1 MKISQLKIGTTED
14 KTPYPIATTNSIS
27 SRHSTPTPIY
37 RRARQLGTETS
48 DSLRLIVRLNVTG
61 LQSYERCRRILR
73 TRPRRPG
80 WPAPV
85 GVQYVAV
92 LARCSLT
99 DPDWTQLAGCGIR
112 RHCARWP
119 ERCRRTRVRD
129 GSLRSPLTVACKLC
143 ANCRRE
149 PRTWESVDTSTRT
162 VGANEGEVFALG
174 AQARRNTAKHHPG
187 VRRLT
192 PIERKRARHDRD
204 RAHTLRTLDRSGRL
218 ADDYV
223 NPLRR
228 HERHRPQVAAS
239 KPVPTC
245 PVHEQNLKFRSQAD
259 PDEISAG

>member
-1 MKISQLKIGTTED
+1 MPLYASMSRGCNRMSAAGTDPADET
-14 KTPYPIATTNSIS
+14 ATAWLAS
-27 SRHSTPTPIY
+27 
-37 RRARQLGTETS
+37 AG
-48 DSLRLIVRLNVTG
+48 G
-61 LQSYERCRRILR
+61 
-73 TRPRRPG
+73 
-80 WPAPV
+80 

-92 LARCSLT
+92 LARCLALPTRTVLSLRAT
-99 DPDWTQLAGCGIR
+99 GR
-112 RHCARWP
+112 RHYARWP

-129 GSLRSPLTVACKLC
+129 GSLRSPLTLACKLC
-143 ANCRRE
+143 ANWRRE
-149 PRTWESVDTSTRT
+149 PRTWESVDTSTKA

-204 RAHTLRTLDRSGRL
+204 RAHTLRTFDRSGRL

-228 HERHRPQVAAS
+228 HELHRPQVAAS

-245 PVHEQNLKFRSQAD
+245 PVHEQDLKFRSQSD